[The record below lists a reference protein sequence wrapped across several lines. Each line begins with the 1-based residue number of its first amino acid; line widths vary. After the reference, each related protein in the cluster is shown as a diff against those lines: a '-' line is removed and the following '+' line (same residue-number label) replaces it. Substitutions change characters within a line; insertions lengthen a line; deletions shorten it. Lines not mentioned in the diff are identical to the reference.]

1 MTLAIAIAAALAYTI
16 GGVFMKLSR
25 GFSILIPTLLVYY
38 CFAVGVSIQTH
49 LTTMSKLGLSYV
61 LVLGLESILAMI
73 FGAVIFKES
82 YSWPALFGVVLIIA
96 GVAIVQTVATPTH

>member
-1 MTLAIAIAAALAYTI
+1 MTLVIAIAAALAYTI

-61 LVLGLESILAMI
+61 LVLGLESILAMV

-82 YSWPALFGVVLIIA
+82 YSWPALFGVVLIIS
-96 GVAIVQTVATPTH
+96 GVAIVQIVPTSSH